1 MHPILPT
8 RRACRRGGG
17 IAEVLI
23 CTFLVG
29 VMTVAALNA
38 IGMVFRTRRMN
49 SDRLTGPGLAQDLV
63 AEILSMSYEDPQN
76 PGGAIG
82 VNVGESA
89 ANRTTFDDIDDYNGW
104 TSTNGVGRDAS
115 ARSGYTGWGHGVAVV
130 WINPTTLAV
139 SASETGL
146 KRITVTVT
154 SSGGVARSLVA
165 LRSNLGAVEQTRPI
179 SATAVT
185 WLGAELRAGS
195 STRSQYAG
203 APTTNHV
210 QDAN

>member
-1 MHPILPT
+1 MGSKLST
-8 RRACRRGGG
+8 RRTRRQGGG

-29 VMTVAALNA
+29 LMIVAALNA

-49 SDRLTGPGLAQDLV
+49 ADRLTGPGLAQDLV
-63 AEILSMSYEDPQN
+63 AEILSMPYDDPQN

-89 ANRTTFDDIDDYNGW
+89 ANRTTFDDVDDYNGW
-104 TSTNGVGRDAS
+104 TAANGVGRDAS
-115 ARSGYTGWGHGVAVV
+115 TRTGYTGWGHSVAVV
-130 WINPTTLAV
+130 WIDPTTLAV

-146 KRITVTVT
+146 KRITVAVT
-154 SSGGVARSLVA
+154 SSSGIARSLVA

-179 SATAVT
+179 IAAAVT
-185 WLGAELRAGS
+185 WVGAELRAGS
-195 STRSQYAG
+195 STRSQFAG
-203 APTTNHV
+203 APTSNHV